1 MSDTD
6 PWVKLSPHSNLE
18 YLTAL
23 MVGQGSNPAQLDIS
37 WTVSPFGQIGMM
49 LVYDASENTRLAAP
63 TFENIRIG
71 ENDKKHTLL
80 IELLDQSMK
89 STFEKLCLDVIAT
102 LQSAPRSQLRQTTFL
117 RLEEW
122 SRFLK
127 SARRVM
133 SEEAQKGLIGE
144 LLFLKRYA
152 LSAYEGGEALKG
164 WIGPEAGIHDFTY
177 GQLGVEVKTKR
188 LSGLSHVT
196 ISSEQQLTVNETEQ
210 LYLYVVEV
218 NAAPRSV
225 GRSLADYVNE
235 VRELL
240 ISPLL
245 QELFDT
251 KLSEVGY
258 SSLED
263 YSDFSW
269 SEGRTAFYEVRDG
282 FPRIDTQLVGPTI
295 SRVSYQ
301 IDLNA
306 CSEYL
311 VSEDVVIAG
320 LGDGNG

>member
-6 PWVKLSPHSNLE
+6 PWAKLSPHSNLE

-23 MVGQGSNPAQLDIS
+23 MVGQGLNPAQLDIS
-37 WTVSPFGQIGMM
+37 WTVGTFGQIGMM
-49 LVYDASENTRLAAP
+49 LVYDASENTRLTAP

-71 ENDKKHTLL
+71 ENDKKHTLI

-164 WIGPEAGIHDFTY
+164 WMGPEAGIHDFTY

-245 QELFDT
+245 KELFDT

-263 YSDFSW
+263 YSDSSW
-269 SEGRTAFYEVRDG
+269 SEGRMTFYEVRDG
-282 FPRIDTQLVGPTI
+282 FPRIDTQLVGPAI